1 MGITRFKL
9 STKNPIAM
17 KMYENFGFKED
28 KNAKKMWTC

>member
-17 KMYENFGFKED
+17 RMYKKFGFKED
-28 KNAKKMWTC
+28 NNAKKMRF